1 MCPPLKC
8 HGMLYPMEESIRWKT
23 LEFEYKEKSADWYWT
38 FGIVAVAGTLISII
52 LGNILFAI
60 LIIIATFTIA
70 LYASKHPKLIDFE
83 ISTRGVRAG
92 HILHPFNTLES
103 FWIEEEQEKS
113 LKLLLMSKKTF
124 ALHIIIPLTNAPAH
138 DIREYLSHKLPEVE
152 QHESFTERI
161 MELVRF

>member
-1 MCPPLKC
+1 
-8 HGMLYPMEESIRWKT
+8 MEESIHWKT

-38 FGIVAVAGTLISII
+38 LGIVAVAGTLIAII

-70 LYASKHPKLIDFE
+70 LYANKHPKLIDFE
-83 ISTRGVRAG
+83 ISTRGIRAD
-92 HILHPFNTLES
+92 HILYPFSTLES
-103 FWIEEEQEKS
+103 FWIEEGRDGTI
-113 LKLLLMSKKTF
+113 KLLLTSKKTF
-124 ALHIIIPLTNAPAH
+124 ALQIIIPLANAPVH
-138 DIREYLSHKLPEVE
+138 DIHEFLIHKLHEIE